1 MANNN
6 VFKNAAQG
14 IGRLLK
20 GPYGAF
26 MTAAVI
32 DAAVNG
38 SIRPVIQT
46 KGMDMNVSMTQAGL
60 NGPVQIDFA
69 QQKIGQITLLYQPP
83 RNVEVQPAQMTP
95 VSDLWANIKKAQ
107 DLIDEES

>member
-6 VFKNAAQG
+6 VFKNVGQT

-20 GPYGAF
+20 GPYGSF
-26 MTAAVI
+26 ITAAVI

-38 SIRPVIQT
+38 SIRPELQ
-46 KGMDMNVSMTQAGL
+46 KHGMDMNVSMTRAGL
-60 NGPVQIDFA
+60 NGPVQLDFA
-69 QQKIGQITLLYQPP
+69 QQKVGQITVLYQPP

-95 VSDLWANIKKAQ
+95 VGDLWANIQKAQ
-107 DLIDEES
+107 DLIDES